1 MLDFQLA
8 HARAR
13 DAVHA
18 ALPGGAIVVAG
29 HDIIDVRSCAED
41 RVSYLRRP
49 DLGRSLNPDDAALL
63 VPGDADLAI
72 VVGDGLSSI
81 AVEAHGSAIIEALL
95 DRLSGWSVAP
105 IVVARQARVAIGDE
119 IGAAM
124 GVKIVVVL
132 IGERPGLSSQDS
144 VSAYI
149 TWNPRR
155 SRRNDERSC
164 VSNIHPPHGLGYA
177 EAASKIASICTA
189 ARTRERTGVEL
200 NEVGDVRLTVR

>member
-1 MLDFQLA
+1 MMDSYTSIPAPFVIGA
-8 HARAR
+8 E
-13 DAVHA
+13 A
-18 ALPGGAIVVAG
+18 A
-29 HDIIDVRSCAED
+29 
-41 RVSYLRRP
+41 
-49 DLGRSLNPDDAALL
+49 
-63 VPGDADLAI
+63 LAI

-81 AVEAHGSAIIEALL
+81 GVAAHGSAIIEALL

-164 VSNIHPPHGLGYA
+164 VSNIHPPHGLSYA